1 MAEQAILPLTEQAV
15 EGGESELFQPY
26 QELIAEEQAI
36 APTITVDDTI
46 RVKVLDRC
54 GMTCNFCHN
63 EGTPVMSG
71 VGFQALRVSIYAPT
85 NGVGFE
91 QSDIKAEDAES
102 FGRTLAG
109 LRDQGL
115 ARELHWTGGE
125 PTLSKELPALTSIAR
140 DAGYSVKMTSN
151 GQSGRHRLPELAAA
165 GLTDINFSIFGTTP
179 AELAATQGPAFRNN
193 LKLAELRMSKMREAM
208 ETALELGI
216 NVKANVVV
224 SGYEDIERGMRL
236 LAQAPEAVKVRFQ
249 ADTSRRTESLAAIYE
264 LMTRLDA
271 HPVAR
276 EIVAGCS
283 IDNYDYQ
290 LPNGRVVTYKQTHH
304 SRLPEACD
312 GCTIDA
318 AGNYHEGYYGLRL
331 YKDVE
336 DTYWISPCI
345 QRMDTAQ
352 TVDEFLQPDGLGAA
366 VKSYREQ
373 DYAQLLL
380 QYQ

>member
-1 MAEQAILPLTEQAV
+1 MAEQVIFPLTEQAV

-36 APTITVDDTI
+36 VPTITVDDTI

-63 EGTPVMSG
+63 EGTPVMSN

-85 NGVGFE
+85 NDIGFE

-109 LRDQGL
+109 LQGQGL

-125 PTLSKELPALTSIAR
+125 PTLSKDLPALTRVAR

-151 GQSGRHRLPELAAA
+151 GQSGKHRLPELAAA

-179 AELAATQGPAFRNN
+179 EELAATQGPAFRNN
-193 LKLAELRMSKMREAM
+193 LKLAELRLGKMREAM

-216 NVKANVVV
+216 NVKANVVI
-224 SGYEDIERGMRL
+224 SGFEDIERGLRL
-236 LAQAPEAVKVRFQ
+236 LEQAPEAVKVRFQ

-290 LPNGRVVTYKQTHH
+290 LPNGRIVTYKQTHY
-304 SRLPEACD
+304 SRLPETCD
-312 GCTIDA
+312 GCSIDA
-318 AGNYHEGYYGLRL
+318 AGDCHEGYYGLRL
-331 YKDVE
+331 YKDVG
-336 DTYWISPCI
+336 DKYWVSPCI

-352 TVDEFLQPDGLGAA
+352 TVDEFLQSDGMGAA
-366 VKSYREQ
+366 VRAYREQ
-373 DYAQLLL
+373 DYDQLLL